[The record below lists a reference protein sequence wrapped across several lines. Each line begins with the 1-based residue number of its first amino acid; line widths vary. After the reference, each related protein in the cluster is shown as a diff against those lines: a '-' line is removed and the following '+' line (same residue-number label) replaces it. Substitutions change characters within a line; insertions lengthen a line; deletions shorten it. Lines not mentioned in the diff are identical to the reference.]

1 MTGWSCLCHKLT
13 GEFIILSST
22 RLSDMRP
29 TRVKNFLFH
38 RVNPVRDELWDPMD
52 VSRFEQCV
60 RYLSKNYE
68 VLSLEEA
75 CSRNKRLDPARP
87 VATISFDDGYL
98 DNLEYAAPIL
108 QKYNCPASFYIVTDC
123 IDHGRMVWTQEIKHL
138 FQCTTRLQIGCD
150 FSYLPHRFQVRIWK
164 SRQHRL
170 SYARSIRNYL
180 LTAPPHIREHFLD
193 DIRRAFTDVLPL
205 NPMMNWN
212 DVRELHNAGFIIGSH
227 THTHPVLPLLQ
238 DPVELAQ
245 ELSRSGRRILDELGF
260 FPESLAY
267 PFGAY
272 DKTVAEAVEKAGY
285 RFGITSNQQWHY
297 SDRESEFEV
306 SRTLLS
312 NEPWLKVRSR
322 INGSFERIR
331 QLVRG
336 PQVQPWKLLVLSGK
350 SMSATGTITAGVL
363 NPLIQQAQ

>member
-1 MTGWSCLCHKLT
+1 
-13 GEFIILSST
+13 
-22 RLSDMRP
+22 
-29 TRVKNFLFH
+29 
-38 RVNPVRDELWDPMD
+38 MD

-60 RYLSKNYE
+60 RYLNKNYE

-75 CSRNKRLDPARP
+75 CDRKKQPNDGRTL
-87 VATISFDDGYL
+87 ATISFDDGYH

-108 QKYNCPASFYIVTDC
+108 EKYRCPASFYIVTDC

-138 FQCTTRLQIGCD
+138 FQCTTRLQIGRD
-150 FSYLPHRFQVRIWK
+150 LSYLPQRFQVKIWK

-170 SYARSIRNYL
+170 SYARTIRNYL
-180 LTAPPHIREHFLD
+180 LTAPPQIRERFLE
-193 DIRRAFTDVLPL
+193 DIRLAFPDVLPL
-205 NPMMNWN
+205 NPMMCWD
-212 DVRELHNAGFIIGSH
+212 DVRELHNAGFVIGSH

-245 ELSRSGRRILDELGF
+245 ELSRSGRRIQEELGF

-272 DKTVAEAVEKAGY
+272 DRNVAEAVEKAGY

-297 SDRESEFEV
+297 AGKESAYEV

-312 NEPWLKVRSR
+312 NEPWLKMRSR

-336 PQVQPWKLLVLSGK
+336 PQVQPWKLLILSGK
-350 SMSATGTITAGVL
+350 GIGATGAITAEVL
-363 NPLIQQAQ
+363 NPFLHQSQ